1 MIKIKEKVNKSAA
14 MRELRKYADKTYKNS
29 WESEYAIEKFME
41 GAEHLF
47 KLLRIGVVINCPN
60 CKSKN
65 IMESGT
71 FSWEHYCIDCD
82 THF

>member
-1 MIKIKEKVNKSAA
+1 MIQLKEKVNKSATI
-14 MRELRKYADKTYKNS
+14 RELRKYANKTYENS

-47 KLLRIGVVINCPN
+47 KLLRIGDVINCPN
-60 CKSKN
+60 CKKTN
-65 IMESGT
+65 ISESLSV
-71 FSWEHYCIDCD
+71 SWEHYCIDCD